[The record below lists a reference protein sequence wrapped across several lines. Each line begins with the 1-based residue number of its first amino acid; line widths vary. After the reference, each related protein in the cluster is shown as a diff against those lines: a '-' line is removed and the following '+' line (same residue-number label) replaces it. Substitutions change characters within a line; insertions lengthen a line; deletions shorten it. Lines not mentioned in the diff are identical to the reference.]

1 MSASKSIAA
10 WTLIEALQEQALL
23 PLYGSQL
30 DFLACTYMMRPLRT
44 RSLP

>member
-1 MSASKSIAA
+1 MSASKSTAA
-10 WTLIEALQEQALL
+10 WTLMEALQDQAIL

-30 DFLACTYMMRPLRT
+30 DFLACRYMMQPLRT